1 MVSVLAISA
10 AGCAATDD
18 TTPGTADE
26 IIYSIVSINSYIDE
40 IINSTDSMTADRAKE
55 IALVHAGLAE
65 ANVTFFTVKPDTD
78 DGRPEYEIEFYS

>member
-1 MVSVLAISA
+1 
-10 AGCAATDD
+10 
-18 TTPGTADE
+18 
-26 IIYSIVSINSYIDE
+26 
-40 IINSTDSMTADRAKE
+40 MTADRAKE